1 MNINS
6 YFIKFF
12 NKFNFFKNSLIIKI
26 SKKLNFK
33 EKKNIIKQFNSTKKT
48 LVSAIILLILS
59 VFYLSIPVLY
69 NKSKLQNKMENQLSN
84 NYNINFIFST
94 KMKYSLFP
102 WPSYSFENV
111 QISNNNKKFADIK
124 ELKVNLEIKNFFSMK
139 SLTIKEVFL
148 EDVKFDIYKKDIDF
162 FFKLLEKDFSKSALN
177 IKDGYIFL
185 KDEEEEVLLIN
196 KIKKMK
202 YYYDPKKLKNI
213 LSIKNEIFNI
223 AYNAEFI
230 NDKLEKKLFSR
241 LDIELFRLRFENE
254 HNYSNKIHYGLSNIF
269 QKKNKGR
276 INYIFENNLLSFDFR
291 DQKKENNIN
300 YNGKINFKPFYFESE
315 GNFKKIQIFNLIDIN
330 SILVQLLKTETL
342 NNQNLNM
349 SSIIKVKKIL
359 PYQKFINLLISI
371 KIKEGLID
379 IDNTKFS
386 WSNYASFKISD
397 SLIYLNNNQLILD
410 GILDIKLDDY
420 NEIYK
425 VFQTPRNFRKEIENI
440 GFNFSYNFDQE
451 IIEISNIKINNK
463 INKTVGKILNKLI
476 SQENIMQNRIYLK
489 NLVNEAIKAYAG

>member
-1 MNINS
+1 MN
-6 YFIKFF
+6 
-12 NKFNFFKNSLIIKI
+12 
-26 SKKLNFK
+26 
-33 EKKNIIKQFNSTKKT
+33 
-48 LVSAIILLILS
+48 
-59 VFYLSIPVLY
+59 
-69 NKSKLQNKMENQLSN
+69 
-84 NYNINFIFST
+84 
-94 KMKYSLFP
+94 
-102 WPSYSFENV
+102 FE
-111 QISNNNKKFADIK
+111 
-124 ELKVNLEIKNFFSMK
+124 LR
-139 SLTIKEVFL
+139 
-148 EDVKFDIYKKDIDF
+148 
-162 FFKLLEKDFSKSALN
+162 
-177 IKDGYIFL
+177 
-185 KDEEEEVLLIN
+185 
-196 KIKKMK
+196 
-202 YYYDPKKLKNI
+202 
-213 LSIKNEIFNI
+213 
-223 AYNAEFI
+223 
-230 NDKLEKKLFSR
+230 DK
-241 LDIELFRLRFENE
+241 
-254 HNYSNKIHYGLSNIF
+254 
-269 QKKNKGR
+269 
-276 INYIFENNLLSFDFR
+276 
-291 DQKKENNIN
+291 KKENNIN

-359 PYQKFINLLISI
+359 PYQKFINLLIAI